1 MKKGAYD
8 DLLFN
13 LMIMRKQNYGVIKRF
28 KQFEM
33 QPLGQKVV
41 LEAFNQIV
49 QFNSILKYE
58 LLNEEPLYL
67 ADHFVVRQPSTLDS
81 ILDSIPSVTNLS
93 KKIHRPKFKKSK
105 LSPKRGDHSVLN
117 QTSFLELPIL
127 AG

>member
-1 MKKGAYD
+1 
-8 DLLFN
+8 
-13 LMIMRKQNYGVIKRF
+13 MRKQNYGVIKRF

-41 LEAFNQIV
+41 LESFNQIV

-67 ADHFVVRQPSTLDS
+67 SDHFVVRQPSTLDS
-81 ILDSIPSVTNLS
+81 ILDSIPSATNLS
-93 KKIHRPKFKKSK
+93 KKIHRPKFKKNK

-117 QTSFLELPIL
+117 QTSHLELPIL